1 MSNSGLDEVTA
12 LTSLTGLSELALDRN
27 TIAEIAGLA
36 ELTNLN
42 VLDLAQNDIHRLRG
56 GLAGVQSGSI
66 LLTGNPVYCPD
77 IEEYEASKPDG
88 VALIFDSAC
97 LTSSYGTDEDGDGL
111 STEIDNCPS
120 VANPNQ
126 EDADRDRIGDV
137 CDDDDDND
145 LILDDLDLCPLSAD
159 PDQVDTDG
167 DGTGNVCDDD
177 DDNDGV
183 VDEKDAFPLDK
194 NRTRTTHPAR
204 RGDHCC
210 GWGQCGD

>member
-1 MSNSGLDEVTA
+1 M
-12 LTSLTGLSELALDRN
+12 
-27 TIAEIAGLA
+27 
-36 ELTNLN
+36 
-42 VLDLAQNDIHRLRG
+42 
-56 GLAGVQSGSI
+56 
-66 LLTGNPVYCPD
+66 PD

-137 CDDDDDND
+137 YDDDDDND

-167 DGTGNVCDDD
+167 DGIGNVCDDD

-183 VDEKDAFPLDK
+183 VMR
-194 NRTRTTHPAR
+194 RTRSLSIRIERRTTHPASKR
-204 RGDHCC
+204 RSLLRVGAMRRLISSGPKHSLQRSLPTIRS
-210 GWGQCGD
+210 WARAYHLRTS